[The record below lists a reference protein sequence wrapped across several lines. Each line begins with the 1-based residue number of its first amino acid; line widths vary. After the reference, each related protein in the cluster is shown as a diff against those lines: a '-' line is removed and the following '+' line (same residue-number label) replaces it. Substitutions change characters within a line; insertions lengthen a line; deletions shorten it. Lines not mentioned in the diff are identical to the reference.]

1 MPDLALEVLTLAPL
15 HAGALKPYGQFLET
29 SSDLPGTLL
38 RGALAERLLREAAAL
53 GFDANHDACVEPS
66 VCPFCHYTTGVVF
79 PFCVPGSAGVSSDLP
94 PRTLMT
100 CKRAPGFRAAAVRYG
115 EMPHG
120 ARDTLLTHIAHAAA
134 ARTSPFIAF
143 PARTCWCGEQLEPW
157 HGRYVYRP
165 PHQAQRAEAVRLR
178 RVTRVGVSRARE
190 AAQSGFLYSVQAIE
204 EGTRFVGRLRLPAD
218 WDEVR
223 VRELTA
229 ELEQIRYVG
238 GGQSRGLGAV
248 EIRVVGEWPADE
260 PLSARVEE
268 FNAALTGV
276 WAQVRPLGPPGDRY
290 FSLRLLTPALLAA
303 PDGAPTLEVTPG
315 LLAVE
320 AAGLG
325 YGNLPPLDTVTCA
338 VSPDD
343 ERALMFV
350 GGQVIGGWSA
360 AWRLPKPTALAAVA
374 GSVYVFRAPNLAPW
388 LDALDAIERQG
399 LGARREEGFGA
410 IRICD
415 PIHREVEPV

>member
-29 SSDLPGTLL
+29 GSDLPGTLL

-53 GFDANHDACVEPS
+53 GFDANHEACVEPS

-79 PFCVPGSAGVSSDLP
+79 PFCIPGSAGVSSDLA

-100 CKRAPGFRAAAVRYG
+100 CKRAPGFRADATRPG
-115 EMPHG
+115 EAPHG
-120 ARDTLLTHIAHAAA
+120 VRDTLLPHITHSEA
-134 ARTSPFIAF
+134 ARAAPFVAF
-143 PARTCWCGEQLEPW
+143 PAGTCWCGEQLEPFRA
-157 HGRYVYRP
+157 RYVYGAPRQP
-165 PHQAQRAEAVRLR
+165 RRADRVHLR
-178 RVTRVGVSRARE
+178 RLARGGLNRARE
-190 AAQSGFLYSVQAIE
+190 TAESGFLYSVQVIE
-204 EGTRFVGRLRLPAD
+204 EGTRFVGRLWLPD
-218 WDEVR
+218 EWDDTR
-223 VRELTA
+223 VAEFTA
-229 ELEQIRYVG
+229 EIEQVRYLG

-248 EIRVVGEWPADE
+248 EVRVVGDWPADE

-268 FNAALTGV
+268 FNAALAGV
-276 WAQVRPLGPPGDRY
+276 WAQVGPPRPPAEQY
-290 FSLRLLTPALLAA
+290 FSLLLLTPALLTA
-303 PDGAPTLEVTPG
+303 PDGASTLELTPG
-315 LLAVE
+315 LLAAE

-325 YGNLPPLDTVTCA
+325 YVNLPPLDRVSCA

-343 ERALMFV
+343 ERLLMFV

-360 AWRLPKPTALAAVA
+360 AWGLPKPTALAAVA
-374 GSVYVFRAPNLAPW
+374 GSVYVFRAPSLSPW
-388 LDALDAIERQG
+388 FNALDAIERRR